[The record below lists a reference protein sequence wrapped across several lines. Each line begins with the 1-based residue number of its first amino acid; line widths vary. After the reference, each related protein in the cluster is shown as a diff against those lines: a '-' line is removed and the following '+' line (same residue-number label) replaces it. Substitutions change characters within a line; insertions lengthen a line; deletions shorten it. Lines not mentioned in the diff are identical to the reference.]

1 MLKCRVSHTFFD
13 WSGTLS
19 NDPVVILAANNRM
32 FEQKGL
38 IPLTLAEW
46 RPRTRLNA
54 AQYMRD
60 HGIEGSDGEL
70 LSWYQRELENVKAD
84 GIYPSP
90 YPDTAQ
96 LLSCLKTK
104 GFGIAVLSTHPINH
118 LREESNQYEVAGLI
132 DLFIGDSPN
141 KTDGLR
147 TLMKRYGITNP
158 QQALYV
164 GDTVYDIQHAK
175 EAGVVSV
182 AVCEGFHDRARLTAE
197 NPNFIF
203 DDLQRMLE
211 AIKSGQISLL

>member
-1 MLKCRVSHTFFD
+1 MLECKVSHTFFD

-32 FEQKGL
+32 FEQRGL
-38 IPLTLAEW
+38 TPLTLEEW
-46 RPRTRLNA
+46 RPRTKLNA

-60 HGIEGSDGEL
+60 HGIGGSDAKL
-70 LSWYQRELENVKAD
+70 LAWYQKELESVKAS
-84 GIYPSP
+84 GIHPSP

-96 LLSCLKTK
+96 LLSCLKTQ
-104 GFGIAVLSTHPINH
+104 GFGIAVLSTHPISH
-118 LREESNQYEVAGLI
+118 LREESDQYGITGLI
-132 DLFIGDSPN
+132 DLFIGESPN

-147 TLMKRYGITNP
+147 TLMKKYGITNP

-203 DDLQRMLE
+203 ADLKGLLE
-211 AIKSGQISLL
+211 AIESGQISLL